1 MSTRRLGIA
10 VAALAAGCIVVAT
23 AAAAVHGGRT
33 TQDAVARVSISKHGQ
48 LQGLIVTLS
57 APCSDKRRRRF
68 TPGFQA
74 PFAHRQTKSGD
85 VSDHYNILGRDAATG
100 ARFRE
105 QARFAARITPA
116 QATGTAQ
123 ATLTL
128 LPSHVVCK
136 SPTVHFIVDL

>member
-1 MSTRRLGIA
+1 MSTQRLGIA
-10 VAALAAGCIVVAT
+10 IAALAAGCIAAAT
-23 AAAAVHGGRT
+23 AAAAVHSGST
-33 TQDAVARVSISKHGQ
+33 SQHAVTRVSISKHGQ

-105 QARFAARITPA
+105 QARFSAHITTA
-116 QATGTAQ
+116 QASGTAQ
-123 ATLTL
+123 GTLTL
-128 LPSHVVCK
+128 LPSHVVCR
-136 SPTVHFIVDL
+136 SPTVHFTVDL